1 MNNQRT
7 RNALL
12 YIFIIGLALVVILL
26 FFNNSTQQSSEI
38 PFTQLVERVK
48 DGEVASIQVVGDR
61 LTITFIDRHI
71 STTSKGAEST
81 AQEQLLQFGATANQ
95 INRINWSFDEPSNWP
110 ALGLGLLTTLLPFLL
125 IGGLIFFMLRQAQG
139 SNNQAMAFGKSRAR
153 MFSSDQPSIT
163 FEDVAGAEEAKEELA
178 EVVEF
183 LKEPEK
189 FIQLGARIP
198 KGVLLIGS
206 PGTGKTLLAK
216 AVAGEAGAPFF
227 SISGSEFVEMFVG
240 VGASRVRDLFN
251 QAKRHSPCIIFID
264 EIDAVGRQRGAG
276 LGGSHDER
284 EQTLNQILVE
294 MDGFDTDT
302 NIIVVAATNRPDILD
317 PALTRPGR
325 FDRRVVLDRPD
336 VKGREAILKVH
347 VRGKPLASDVD
358 LNVLAKVTP
367 GFVGADIENMVNEA
381 AILAARKNK
390 KTINDRDFQEAIE
403 RNLLGPERK
412 SRVINKQEQNITA
425 YHEAGHALV
434 GYLLPNSDPVRK
446 VTIIPRGMSGGSTLF
461 LPDQDVSYITRSRMK
476 NQIVMALAGRAAEE
490 IVFGEITTGAA
501 SDLEQV
507 TRISRAMVTRFGM
520 SDKLGPMMFGQKEE
534 MIFLGREIS
543 EQRDYS
549 EAVAEEIDAEVRT
562 LIRNAYD
569 EARRLLNE
577 NRNKLDILAQRLL
590 EVETVDSEEFLAL
603 MRGLT
608 SAPAAGQQPPTLNYP
623 NIADTPES
631 SQSGEGSIGTSLGP
645 APSPA

>member
-7 RNALL
+7 RNVLL
-12 YIFIIGLALVVILL
+12 YVFIVGLALTIILL
-26 FFNNSTQQSSEI
+26 FFNNSNQQAGEI
-38 PFTQLVERVK
+38 PFTELVQRVK
-48 DGEVASIQVVGDR
+48 NGEVASIRVVGNQ
-61 LTITFIDRHI
+61 LAITFTDR
-71 STTSKGAEST
+71 TLAATSKAEEST
-81 AQEQLLQFGATANQ
+81 AQEQILQFGATSEQ
-95 INRINWSFDEPSNWP
+95 IDRINWVFEEPSNWP
-110 ALGLGLLTTLLPFLL
+110 TLGLGLLTTLLPFLL

-139 SNNQAMAFGKSRAR
+139 SNNQAMSFGKSRAR
-153 MFSSDQPSIT
+153 MFSSDQPNIT

-302 NIIVVAATNRPDILD
+302 NIIVIAATNRPDILD

-336 VKGREAILKVH
+336 VKGREAIIKVH

-358 LNVLAKVTP
+358 LNTLAKVTP

-403 RNLLGPERK
+403 RALLGPERK
-412 SRVINKQEQNITA
+412 SRVINKKEQNITA
-425 YHEAGHALV
+425 YHEAGHAIL

-461 LPDQDVSYITRSRMK
+461 IPEQDINYITRSRMK
-476 NQIVMALAGRAAEE
+476 DQLVMALGGRAAEE

-507 TRISRAMVTRFGM
+507 TRIARSMVTRFGM

-549 EAVAEEIDAEVRT
+549 EAVAEEIDSEVRS
-562 LIRNAYD
+562 LITHAYD
-569 EARRLLNE
+569 EAKHLLSE
-577 NRNKLDILAQRLL
+577 NRTKLDILAQRLL
-590 EVETVDSEEFLAL
+590 EVETIDSDEFLAL
-603 MRGLT
+603 MRDGKDKT
-608 SAPAAGQQPPTLNYP
+608 SAEAQPP
-623 NIADTPES
+623 DTPANRTPDL
-631 SQSGEGSIGTSLGP
+631 QSKPDEGKLGQSFGP